1 MAARKNENASANTK
15 PADNNNV
22 AVATETVEKK
32 FPTTEQLI
40 KDGFTTKSA
49 RIRELHRLGMATGDI
64 ARQETGGLYQHAYN
78 VIKKPLKR
86 KTEEAST
93 ETETESTTESTETSS
108 KESEKVEA

>member
-1 MAARKNENASANTK
+1 MAARKNASANTK

-86 KTEEAST
+86 KTEE
-93 ETETESTTESTETSS
+93 TETESATESTETSS